1 MFRKNVED
9 PLKVFSFSENARIFV
24 WALVISLS
32 HAYSRRAEMLA
43 VEWLTDRACWP
54 PKDGVLIIEPQPPQ
68 TLVILPNSNWKGQI
82 DCFHFWMCGG
92 CKVKRCI
99 AMKKKQQYSCWCLSC
114 CSYIYMNIHICVCTV
129 QNVYQACAY
138 IGMTFT
144 TNIIWYNFYVNVLK
158 SNCVGFFFFFNIFWY
173 HLQTLIKKWL
183 QLTWKWCFLINLS
196 STVFNNNLPISY
208 VDKDND
214 LWEYP
219 VLDLFL
225 QISTVLICTN

>member
-24 WALVISLS
+24 WALVIFLS

-82 DCFHFWMCGG
+82 DCFHFWMCGS

-114 CSYIYMNIHICVCTV
+114 CSYIYMNIHIYVCTV

-158 SNCVGFFFFFNIFWY
+158 SNCVGFFFFYIYILIPSPDTDKEVITADLKVVLFNQF
-173 HLQTLIKKWL
+173 IKHSL
-183 QLTWKWCFLINLS
+183 
-196 STVFNNNLPISY
+196 
-208 VDKDND
+208 
-214 LWEYP
+214 
-219 VLDLFL
+219 
-225 QISTVLICTN
+225 

>member
-114 CSYIYMNIHICVCTV
+114 CSYEYTYMCVYCTECISSMCIHWYDFY
-129 QNVYQACAY
+129 YQ
-138 IGMTFT
+138 
-144 TNIIWYNFYVNVLK
+144 YNMIQLLCECFKIKLCWV
-158 SNCVGFFFFFNIFWY
+158 FFFFYIFWY

-225 QISTVLICTN
+225 QISTVLICAN